1 LIYLLKKFCHLLYK
15 CPKRGKNRSNK
26 KKRSI
31 VIMPKSN
38 NNIFMRLKEDKGARA
53 IAITVTVMLL
63 VLTAIIITTVIANR
77 AIKNDLPFE
86 DTGSEP
92 AGVTDP
98 EQGEEQQPD
107 TPVNPTPEVTPPT
120 SETDANALP
129 KHFLLPVSGVLQKKH
144 SADMQVFSDTMC
156 DYRVHLGIDI
166 GTMAG
171 ASVSAMADGVIAQ
184 VWEDVSMG
192 QCVAVSHSGN
202 AYTIY
207 KNLSVTLPESVKVGA
222 AVKAG
227 DVIGTVGESAM
238 VEVADEP
245 HLHLEMTVNGLQVDP
260 TDYLDADAMA
270 TLGEDANYED
280 VS

>member
-1 LIYLLKKFCHLLYK
+1 
-15 CPKRGKNRSNK
+15 
-26 KKRSI
+26 
-31 VIMPKSN
+31 MPKSN
-38 NNIFMRLKEDKGARA
+38 NNIFMKLKEDKGARA

-77 AIKNDLPFE
+77 AVKNDLPIG
-86 DTGSEP
+86 DDDSTP
-92 AGVTDP
+92 AGVIDP
-98 EQGEEQQPD
+98 DQNNTQDDQQNNTQQQPD
-107 TPVNPTPEVTPPT
+107 LPADPKPEVTPPD
-120 SETDANALP
+120 SNQTDANALP

-166 GTMAG
+166 GTVEG
-171 ASVSAMADGVIAQ
+171 ASVSAMADGVISQ

-192 QCVAVSHSGN
+192 QCVAVSHGGN

-207 KNLSVTLPESVKVGA
+207 KNLAVTLPESVKVGA

-238 VEVADEP
+238 VEIADEP

-270 TLGEDANYED
+270 TLGEDTNYED
-280 VS
+280 AS